1 MSIKRVSD
9 ATTGES
15 DRNQSMGKKGQLNN
29 REALDDPNLVSSK
42 YLIEISLNHSSF
54 ESMAKVAILLG
65 YAIES
70 NLFMFK

>member
-1 MSIKRVSD
+1 
-9 ATTGES
+9 
-15 DRNQSMGKKGQLNN
+15 MGKKGQLNN

-42 YLIEISLNHSSF
+42 YLIEISFNQSSF
-54 ESMAKVAILLG
+54 ESKAKVAILLG

>member
-1 MSIKRVSD
+1 
-9 ATTGES
+9 
-15 DRNQSMGKKGQLNN
+15 MGKKGQLNN

-42 YLIEISLNHSSF
+42 YLIEISLYQMSF

-70 NLFMFK
+70 KFFMFK